1 MSKYFVKI
9 CINAQIADIKGSNER
24 YKLPENGYA
33 NSSFIKLIQNDG
45 SAYSSEDENMI
56 YH

>member
-1 MSKYFVKI
+1 MHKQRY
-9 CINAQIADIKGSNER
+9 IKGSNER

-45 SAYSSEDENMI
+45 SAYSSDDENMI